1 MYITA
6 HHKQR
11 EEFLNSVHSD
21 FQAMPLPRR
30 WAIPSIY
37 ECALYDYAPAYKLI
51 DPLAKAQRPLFE
63 FIDQMNANQSIIHQ
77 LMDRNAELGQ
87 LHFLYMTRRHQLA
100 KAPLFTVSEG
110 LSKMLEDTGV
120 KSDIPAKFLCPP
132 FKTCYLEF
140 EPYETRLAKLNAGGV
155 ADHYPEGCYIQETI
169 CEDLGHM
176 DADLDVCKA
185 MSLDFST
192 KTRILDIMFSYAP
205 CKDGSANNDYHVQS
219 RYAAVRISIQD
230 EEASLTQ
237 LVSHQLDVIAQEQ
250 LKRGVSPQRVEENAE
265 HIKKM
270 MVDLSKLLLYLNLN
284 LRDQVVEKRAEAL
297 DFKLKDANPKKR
309 AKLERQAAKV
319 YDRII
324 IGPKSYIPIAERF
337 QGAEYGQGRRKPHFR
352 RGTFGIRWKGTGEDK
367 TPELVRI
374 SESIVN
380 KDLMVDGSALD
391 YEIR

>member
-1 MYITA
+1 MHVTA

-11 EEFLNSVHSD
+11 EEFLNSVHPD

-37 ECALYDYAPAYKLI
+37 ECALKDYAPAYQLI

-100 KAPLFTVSEG
+100 KAPIFTVSQG
-110 LSKMLEDTGV
+110 LSKMLDDTGV

-140 EPYETRLAKLNAGGV
+140 EPYEIRLAKLNAGEATGQ
-155 ADHYPEGCYIQETI
+155 YLEGCYIQETI
-169 CEDLGHM
+169 CEDLQHM
-176 DADLDVCKA
+176 DSDLDVCKV
-185 MSLDFST
+185 MGLDFSA
-192 KTRILDIMFSYAP
+192 KTRVLDIMFSYAP
-205 CKDGSANNDYHVQS
+205 CKDGSGNNDHHVQS

-237 LVSHQLDVIAQEQ
+237 LVSQQLEVIAKEQ
-250 LKRGVSPQRVEENAE
+250 LKQGVNPQRVEENAE
-265 HIKKM
+265 HIKKI

-284 LRDQVVEKRAEAL
+284 LRDQVVEKSAEAL
-297 DFKLKDANPKKR
+297 DRRVKDASPKKR
-309 AKLERQAAKV
+309 AKLERQAARV

-337 QGAEYGQGRRKPHFR
+337 QGSEYGQGRRKPHFR
-352 RGTFGIRWKGTGEDK
+352 RGTFGIRWKGAGEDK

-380 KDLMVDGSALD
+380 KDLMVDGAALD

>member
-1 MYITA
+1 MYVTS

-11 EEFLNSVHSD
+11 EEFLNSVHPD

-30 WAIPSIY
+30 WAIRSIY
-37 ECALYDYAPAYKLI
+37 ECALYDYAPAYQVI
-51 DPLAKAQRPLFE
+51 DPLAKAQRPVYE
-63 FIDQMNANQSIIHQ
+63 FIDKMNASQSIIHQ

-87 LHFLYMTRRHQLA
+87 LHFLYMTRRHQLS

-140 EPYETRLAKLNAGGV
+140 EPYETRLAKLNAGEV
-155 ADHYPEGCYIQETI
+155 TDHYPEGCYIQETV
-169 CEDLGHM
+169 CEDLLNM
-176 DADLDVCKA
+176 ESDLDVCRA
-185 MSLDFST
+185 MGLDFSA
-192 KTRILDIMFSYAP
+192 KTRILDIMFSYSP
-205 CKDGSANNDYHVQS
+205 LKDGSGSNHYHVQS
-219 RYAAVRISIQD
+219 RYGGVRIAIQD
-230 EEASLTQ
+230 EEASLTK
-237 LVSHQLDVIAQEQ
+237 LVSQQLEVIAQEQ
-250 LKRGVSPQRVEENAE
+250 LKQGVDPKRVEVNAE

-284 LRDQVVEKRAEAL
+284 LRDQVVEKSAEAL
-297 DFKLKDANPKKR
+297 DRRVMDASPKKR
-309 AKLERQAAKV
+309 AKLERQAARV

-380 KDLMVDGSALD
+380 KDLMVDGAALD